1 MFTDPFDDS
10 AGIPT
15 HTLFTAL
22 YVLVIAAILVNVV
35 LMFISARKRKEQ
47 SSSERTKKC
56 VSCGHRIDVSEH
68 ACPRCRVIQPY
79 ENKK

>member
-15 HTLFTAL
+15 RTLFTAL
-22 YVLVIAAILVNVV
+22 FVLVIAAIFVNVV
-35 LMFISARKRKEQ
+35 LMFISVRKRKEQ
-47 SSSERTKKC
+47 SSSDRTKKC
-56 VSCGHRIDVSEH
+56 ASCGHRMDVSEH
-68 ACPRCRVIQPY
+68 ACPKCRVIQPY